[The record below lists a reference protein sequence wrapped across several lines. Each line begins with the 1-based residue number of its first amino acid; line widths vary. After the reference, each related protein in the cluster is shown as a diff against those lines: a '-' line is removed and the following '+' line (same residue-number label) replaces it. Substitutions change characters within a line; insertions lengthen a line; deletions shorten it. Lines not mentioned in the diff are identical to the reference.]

1 MIITM
6 AEESILSKRR
16 KELKKKK
23 HALALERTNKAVA
36 LLYSLGAQAVYIFG
50 SLLHPEVF
58 DEMSDVDIYVEGLIP
73 EKRSGLFTRL
83 QDIFG
88 DIPFDI
94 FFEDDAIRQDI
105 MEKIK
110 KEGTLWK
117 P

>member
-1 MIITM
+1 M
-6 AEESILSKRR
+6 
-16 KELKKKK
+16 
-23 HALALERTNKAVA
+23 
-36 LLYSLGAQAVYIFG
+36 F
-50 SLLHPEVF
+50 
-58 DEMSDVDIYVEGLIP
+58 DIYVEGLIP
-73 EKRSGLFTRL
+73 EKRSGLFTML
-83 QDIFG
+83 EDIFG